1 MPAERIAHTH
11 IGGQAVLEGVMM
23 RGKYNW
29 GIAVRRGD
37 GSIHV
42 EQHEL
47 AGARKGWMRWPV
59 VRGVVTM
66 VDTIVL
72 AMQAFSISAAQA
84 GEGLLGEE
92 EEPLTKREIS
102 ISLGIG
108 LVLAVGLFILLPAGV
123 TQLLT
128 RFFGKSNFLWN
139 LIDGLIRI
147 AVFFLYIW
155 AVSRMKDIQRLF
167 AYHGAEHKTIH
178 AYEHGRPLETESI
191 QEFETMHVRCG
202 TSFLLMVMIIAI
214 LVYSVIP
221 VFTFAGPFGWGLS
234 LGWRVG
240 IRLLLLPVIAGLAYE
255 VIKFAGNHTSNPVVK
270 ALLWPGLMLQK
281 MTTREPDDSM
291 VEVAVMAVRP
301 VLEREEVGAAL
312 PEGDWMPPEERIE
325 ERQGPAD
332 VVPDREL
339 EPPGSGEPH
348 SVPQAQ
354 PGYAEPLTSTGEVR
368 PADA

>member
-1 MPAERIAHTH
+1 MPAERMAHTH

-47 AGARKGWMRWPV
+47 GGGRKGWMRWPV
-59 VRGVVTM
+59 VRGVVTL

-72 AMQAFSISAAQA
+72 AMQAFSISAVQA
-84 GEGLLGEE
+84 SLGVVGEE
-92 EEPLTKREIS
+92 EEPLSKREIAV
-102 ISLGIG
+102 SLAIG
-108 LVLAVGLFILLPAGV
+108 LVLAVGLFIVLPAV
-123 TQLLT
+123 ATNLLG

-139 LIDGLIRI
+139 LIDGVLRI
-147 AVFFLYIW
+147 LVFFAYIW
-155 AVSRMKDIQRLF
+155 AVSRIKDIQRLF

-178 AYEHGRPLETESI
+178 AYEHGLPLEAESI
-191 QEFETMHVRCG
+191 QQFETMHVRCG

-234 LGWRVG
+234 LGWRIG

-270 ALLWPGLMLQK
+270 VMLWPGLMLQK

-301 VLEREEVGAAL
+301 VLEREEIGAAL
-312 PEGDWMPPEERIE
+312 PEGEWTPPEERTVE
-325 ERQGPAD
+325 PEGPAD
-332 VVPDREL
+332 TVPDREL
-339 EPPGSGEPH
+339 EPPANEGPPAEPEP
-348 SVPQAQ
+348 V
-354 PGYAEPLTSTGEVR
+354 EPLTATVVSE

>member
-29 GIAVRRGD
+29 GIAVRRAD

-47 AGARKGWMRWPV
+47 GGPRKGWMRWPV
-59 VRGVVTM
+59 VRGVVTLG
-66 VDTIVL
+66 DTIFL
-72 AMQAFSISAAQA
+72 AMQAFSISAVQA

-92 EEPLTKREIS
+92 EEPLTKREIT
-102 ISLGIG
+102 ISLVIG
-108 LVLAVGLFILLPAGV
+108 LALAVGLFILLPAGV

-139 LIDGLIRI
+139 LVDGIIRI

-178 AYEHGRPLETESI
+178 AYEHGLPLETGPI

-221 VFTFAGPFGWGLS
+221 VFTFAGPWGWGLS

-255 VIKFAGNHTSNPVVK
+255 VIKFAGNHTSNPVVR

-301 VLEREEVGAAL
+301 VLEREEAGEAL
-312 PEGDWMPPEERIE
+312 VEGDWTPPEARSVGPE
-325 ERQGPAD
+325 GPAD
-332 VVPDREL
+332 VLPDRGL
-339 EPPGSGEPH
+339 EPPAGDEPAGEPE
-348 SVPQAQ
+348 AL
-354 PGYAEPLTSTGEVR
+354 EPLTATVTPE